1 MRARLQRH
9 IQRGP
14 ARGLARALER
24 LDLGMG
30 TPAWL
35 GPAAPDYHAIFH
47 NHRTDGGI
55 GPGAALP
62 APAQRQRQR
71 HEALVGSFRC
81 FGFFSVLIFQDAE
94 DHLRI
99 SAGRSSSPESSP
111 STVSKSLAS
120 RKLRYTEAK
129 RT

>member
-1 MRARLQRH
+1 MGAPARLR
-9 IQRGP
+9 
-14 ARGLARALER
+14 
-24 LDLGMG
+24 
-30 TPAWL
+30 
-35 GPAAPDYHAIFH
+35 PAAADNDAVLDD
-47 NHRTDGGI
+47 NSADGGI

-62 APAQRQRQR
+62 APAKRQCQR

-81 FGFFSVLIFQDAE
+81 FGFFRVLIFQNTE
-94 DHLRI
+94 DHLRS

-111 STVSKSLAS
+111 STASKSLAS